1 MLIRIRTDPSGPLR
15 VIGEL
20 PDAKL
25 TMLEGLNGI
34 GKTLAVRILE
44 VCTGTLPYDPQSTAW
59 ASLREGIGKIEVE
72 VTGLHGADRIEWVA
86 DSTKWEPTEEAAP
99 TTDWFESI
107 AIDGRRAT
115 IEAVKQLLTVHR
127 LAGDEGITETFAS
140 LADTHATTVRRWRL
154 RHAGPDQGA
163 LARLEGSVEIALAML
178 TEWSAAELHRL
189 NAEEE
194 AAAKVLTTAKDAAL
208 HAESRRHQIEE
219 ALDLRRRLSEL
230 RLRAPALRRELEAID
245 AAIESARDARE
256 AAQREIEEL
265 AARVARAAPLEK
277 DLQNARRTLGRNRDR
292 LSDAL
297 SRAAAQ
303 AADLDV
309 DPDAD
314 AASARIS
321 EIGRQIDEL
330 RGEQELL
337 DAAPAMKALLTAL
350 ATRLAAAAERGLG
363 DQIAVDHPDGDQ
375 LSVAQTRAGMLAR
388 QAYLERQP
396 PPPQAAEVSERLARA
411 VADLQRAHSLSDT
424 LQDVA
429 RYRRLVNTNEDRV
442 SDALRAGAGGEAAER
457 LESAGRRR
465 RESDQELLELA
476 ARRAAVAQRL
486 GLSGSRTSEEA
497 AALRL
502 DALIEQLG
510 VRADRLEDEL
520 ESAREANLL
529 AQVEFVGAQERD
541 NELRRRL
548 TRARADIRQ
557 AAELL
562 STAEGLAWV
571 RATLADSRFL
581 PTDDISV
588 VLPTLETAYATVVN
602 VRDRFGNHRIQLLA
616 VERALQEVARQ
627 LRGQRVEAVEYV
639 EQIQD
644 WLAARFSSWFNNP
657 IIRSKL
663 LPGSTGGIHVDI
675 GNRRVAWREEQRERS
690 RPFEAFS
697 SGEQAFAYTQARLAL
712 LDDDASAAKNRL
724 LVLDEFG
731 AFIAHDRLQV
741 LLTYL
746 RERATER
753 ESDQLLVILPLS
765 SDYALTAESAIGD
778 SAHRYRLLA
787 DQVAERDYAIQVLVP

>member
-1 MLIRIRTDPSGPLR
+1 M
-15 VIGEL
+15 
-20 PDAKL
+20 
-25 TMLEGLNGI
+25 
-34 GKTLAVRILE
+34 
-44 VCTGTLPYDPQSTAW
+44 
-59 ASLREGIGKIEVE
+59 
-72 VTGLHGADRIEWVA
+72 
-86 DSTKWEPTEEAAP
+86 
-99 TTDWFESI
+99 
-107 AIDGRRAT
+107 
-115 IEAVKQLLTVHR
+115 
-127 LAGDEGITETFAS
+127 
-140 LADTHATTVRRWRL
+140 
-154 RHAGPDQGA
+154 
-163 LARLEGSVEIALAML
+163 
-178 TEWSAAELHRL
+178 
-189 NAEEE
+189 
-194 AAAKVLTTAKDAAL
+194 
-208 HAESRRHQIEE
+208 
-219 ALDLRRRLSEL
+219 
-230 RLRAPALRRELEAID
+230 
-245 AAIESARDARE
+245 
-256 AAQREIEEL
+256 
-265 AARVARAAPLEK
+265 
-277 DLQNARRTLGRNRDR
+277 
-292 LSDAL
+292 
-297 SRAAAQ
+297 
-303 AADLDV
+303 
-309 DPDAD
+309 
-314 AASARIS
+314 
-321 EIGRQIDEL
+321 
-330 RGEQELL
+330 
-337 DAAPAMKALLTAL
+337 
-350 ATRLAAAAERGLG
+350 
-363 DQIAVDHPDGDQ
+363 
-375 LSVAQTRAGMLAR
+375 
-388 QAYLERQP
+388 
-396 PPPQAAEVSERLARA
+396 SERLARA
-411 VADLQRAHSLSDT
+411 VGDLQRAHSLSDT

-442 SDALRAGAGGEAAER
+442 SDALREGAGGEAAER

-486 GLSGSRTSEEA
+486 GLSGNRTSEET

-502 DALIEQLG
+502 DALVEQLG
-510 VRADRLEDEL
+510 VRANRLEDEL

-529 AQVEFVGAQERD
+529 AQVEFVGAQERED
-541 NELRRRL
+541 ELRRRL

-588 VLPTLETAYATVVN
+588 VLPILETAYATVVN

-778 SAHRYRLLA
+778 SAHRYRILA